1 MIDYESDGKISEFQ
15 TLIDIVE
22 KLRAPGGCPWDREQ
36 THESLKRNLLE
47 EAHEAL
53 EAIDGGDPS
62 VISEELGDLLVQ
74 IAFHADI
81 AREAGTFD
89 IGDVVERINRKLIR
103 RHPHVFADE
112 SVSDAR
118 EVERNWERIKA
129 EERAASGT
137 HKSPVDGIP
146 ASLPALA
153 AAQLMQD
160 RVARAGFEWDDISG
174 VLDKVAE
181 EIEEFRNAR
190 TPEEQVHELGDIL
203 FVLVNLSRWVD
214 AHAEDV
220 LRQAN
225 ARFRSR
231 YLGMEELAEERGL
244 DFEALPLEGKEE
256 LWQEVKR
263 RNGSDDRR
271 EYARR
276 VMANPIRHYILAP
289 HNDVKPEWI
298 EDIISEPY
306 YQETD
311 PRDGRELYYGW
322 IEEIG
327 KWVKVVVEDDRLLT
341 AYINRR
347 LTRRFGDHSDQQA
360 PDDQI

>member
-1 MIDYESDGKISEFQ
+1 MIDYESEGKISEFQ

-53 EAIDGGDPS
+53 EAIDDGDPS
-62 VISEELGDLLVQ
+62 VLSEELGDLLVQ

-81 AREAGTFD
+81 ARESGTFD
-89 IGDVVERINRKLIR
+89 MGDVVERINRKLIR

-112 SVSDAR
+112 MVSDAR

-137 HKSPVDGIP
+137 RKSPVDGIP

-160 RVARAGFEWDDISG
+160 RVARAGFEWDDVSG
-174 VLDKVAE
+174 VLDKAAE

-225 ARFRSR
+225 SRFRAR

-244 DFEALPLEGKEE
+244 DFEALPLAEKEE

-263 RNGSDDRR
+263 
-271 EYARR
+271 
-276 VMANPIRHYILAP
+276 M
-289 HNDVKPEWI
+289 
-298 EDIISEPY
+298 
-306 YQETD
+306 
-311 PRDGRELYYGW
+311 
-322 IEEIG
+322 G
-327 KWVKVVVEDDRLLT
+327 K
-341 AYINRR
+341 A
-347 LTRRFGDHSDQQA
+347 G
-360 PDDQI
+360 

>member
-1 MIDYESDGKISEFQ
+1 MIDYESEGKISEFQ

-62 VISEELGDLLVQ
+62 VLSEELGDLLVQ

-81 AREAGTFD
+81 ARESGTFD
-89 IGDVVERINRKLIR
+89 MGDVVERINRKLIR

-112 SVSDAR
+112 TVSDAR

-137 HKSPVDGIP
+137 RKSPVDGIP

-160 RVARAGFEWDDISG
+160 RVARAGFEWDDVSG
-174 VLDKVAE
+174 VLDKAAE

-225 ARFRSR
+225 SRFRAR

-244 DFEALPLEGKEE
+244 NFEALPLAQKEE

-263 RNGSDDRR
+263 
-271 EYARR
+271 
-276 VMANPIRHYILAP
+276 M
-289 HNDVKPEWI
+289 
-298 EDIISEPY
+298 
-306 YQETD
+306 
-311 PRDGRELYYGW
+311 
-322 IEEIG
+322 G
-327 KWVKVVVEDDRLLT
+327 K
-341 AYINRR
+341 A
-347 LTRRFGDHSDQQA
+347 G
-360 PDDQI
+360 